1 MKARWIALFAVVGPG
16 VLAGLS
22 DDDPAGITTYS
33 ILGTDYGYRLLWV
46 LLVSTLALI
55 VFHELGARLGVA
67 TGQGLIGLVRERYGV
82 RVGAMGLA
90 ALVAANLGTT
100 CAEFAGV
107 AAGFELAGVSRY
119 VSVPIAGV
127 VVSLFVLK
135 GSFRRVE
142 HILLALAAV
151 FAAYIVAGVLAHP
164 SWGAAGRGLVVPNL
178 PFTRAA
184 LLVATATVGTTLAP
198 WGLAFIQSYVAD
210 KRLSPKDMAYERID
224 VVVGAVLTGVIGAM
238 VVVACAATLHQSG
251 RTIHDAKDAAV
262 ALEPLA
268 GNLAA
273 TLFAV
278 GLVGAALMA
287 ASILPLTTAY
297 SVCEAVGVEAT
308 LDDPVREAP
317 VFYGT
322 FAVVTIVAVA
332 IVLAPGAALIPI
344 LYLTQVVNAVLLL
357 PLMVMI
363 LGVARDR
370 TLMGTL
376 VIGRTTSVMAM
387 LCIALVGACVAGLA
401 VLSLW

>member
-1 MKARWIALFAVVGPG
+1 M
-16 VLAGLS
+16 
-22 DDDPAGITTYS
+22 T
-33 ILGTDYGYRLLWV
+33 
-46 LLVSTLALI
+46 
-55 VFHELGARLGVA
+55 
-67 TGQGLIGLVRERYGV
+67 
-82 RVGAMGLA
+82 
-90 ALVAANLGTT
+90 
-100 CAEFAGV
+100 
-107 AAGFELAGVSRY
+107 
-119 VSVPIAGV
+119 
-127 VVSLFVLK
+127 
-135 GSFRRVE
+135 
-142 HILLALAAV
+142 LAAV
-151 FAAYIVAGVLAHP
+151 FVAYIVAGVLAHP
-164 SWGAAGRGLVVPNL
+164 SWSAAGRGLVVPNL

-198 WGLAFIQSYVAD
+198 RGLEFIQSYVAD
-210 KRLSPKDMAYERID
+210 KRLAPNDLAYERID

-268 GNLAA
+268 GSLAA
-273 TLFAV
+273 ALFAV

-287 ASILPLTTAY
+287 ASILPLSTAY

-376 VIGRTTSVMAM
+376 VIGRTTSVTAM
-387 LCIALVGACVAGLA
+387 LCIALAGTCVAGLA

>member
-82 RVGAMGLA
+82 RVGAVGLA

-135 GSFRRVE
+135 GSFRRIE
-142 HILLALAAV
+142 RILLALAAV

-178 PFTRAA
+178 PFTRDA

-210 KRLSPKDMAYERID
+210 KHSRL
-224 VVVGAVLTGVIGAM
+224 
-238 VVVACAATLHQSG
+238 
-251 RTIHDAKDAAV
+251 RTWHT
-262 ALEPLA
+262 
-268 GNLAA
+268 N
-273 TLFAV
+273 
-278 GLVGAALMA
+278 
-287 ASILPLTTAY
+287 ASTSS
-297 SVCEAVGVEAT
+297 SV
-308 LDDPVREAP
+308 R
-317 VFYGT
+317 F
-322 FAVVTIVAVA
+322 
-332 IVLAPGAALIPI
+332 
-344 LYLTQVVNAVLLL
+344 
-357 PLMVMI
+357 
-363 LGVARDR
+363 
-370 TLMGTL
+370 
-376 VIGRTTSVMAM
+376 
-387 LCIALVGACVAGLA
+387 
-401 VLSLW
+401 